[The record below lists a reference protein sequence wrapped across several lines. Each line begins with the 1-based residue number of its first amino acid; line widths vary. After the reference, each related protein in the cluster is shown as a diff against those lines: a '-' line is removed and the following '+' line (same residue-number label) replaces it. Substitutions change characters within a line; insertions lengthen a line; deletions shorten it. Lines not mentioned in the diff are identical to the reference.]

1 MSLCFESRPVR
12 TREQP
17 AEVECP
23 PGITDY
29 EGDAILNK
37 MDPQAICAT
46 MLMLRFAKPWMTGA
60 SATRSAFTDPSA
72 TSLARSTSS
81 ITIADLVQ
89 ALNLYVHFAVA
100 GAVDDLAKADFLSR
114 RFREHKR
121 IKGQQQFVI
130 IAEFVREDEAN
141 GDELSWPAPAF
152 GGRALNGVDF
162 RLKNT
167 SFHLCAHRQV
177 DSQMPHFCRV
187 VRPVS

>member
-1 MSLCFESRPVR
+1 M
-12 TREQP
+12 
-17 AEVECP
+17 
-23 PGITDY
+23 
-29 EGDAILNK
+29 N
-37 MDPQAICAT
+37 
-46 MLMLRFAKPWMTGA
+46 
-60 SATRSAFTDPSA
+60 
-72 TSLARSTSS
+72 
-81 ITIADLVQ
+81 
-89 ALNLYVHFAVA
+89 
-100 GAVDDLAKADFLSR
+100 LAKADFLSR
-114 RFREHKR
+114 RFREHRR

-177 DSQMPHFCRV
+177 DSQMPWAPSDLRWRRNRHFVFRSESRRHFCRV